1 MTAPLLDGPGL
12 ITKNMPRPG
21 AAVLDVGITR
31 TDQGPVGDI
40 HPDAAERNANAV

>member
-12 ITKNMPRPG
+12 ITKDMPRPG
-21 AAVLDVGITR
+21 AAVLDVGIT
-31 TDQGPVGDI
+31 TDQGLVGYI